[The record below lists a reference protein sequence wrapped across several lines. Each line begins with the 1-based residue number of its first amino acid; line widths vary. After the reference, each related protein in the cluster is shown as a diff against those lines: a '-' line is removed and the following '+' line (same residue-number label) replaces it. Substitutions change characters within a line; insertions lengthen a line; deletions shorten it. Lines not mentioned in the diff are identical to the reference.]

1 MSKDVRHL
9 SNETSVIHEQFSA
22 KIRSPPLGML
32 IFIVINGRMVDV
44 IILEK
49 ISASVGDICLIISTK
64 EGEKKMNYYIAD
76 THFGHDNIRRLSNRP
91 FKTIEEMDRTIID
104 NWNSRVSDNDD
115 VYILGDFSYKS
126 EDPISYLKQLN
137 GRKYLI
143 IGNHDS
149 KLLKN
154 PACKKYFVDISDIK
168 MVNDNGTQIV
178 CCHYPMVEWNG
189 YYRNVIHFYGHIH
202 NNFDNETNQYIS
214 KVKNAYN
221 VGVDIIGFM
230 PRTLKEILENN

>member
-1 MSKDVRHL
+1 
-9 SNETSVIHEQFSA
+9 
-22 KIRSPPLGML
+22 
-32 IFIVINGRMVDV
+32 
-44 IILEK
+44 
-49 ISASVGDICLIISTK
+49 
-64 EGEKKMNYYIAD
+64 MNYYIAD

-91 FKTIEEMDRTIID
+91 FKTIEEMDRAIID
-104 NWNSRVSDNDD
+104 NWNSRVSDNDV

-126 EDPISYLKQLN
+126 EDPISYLKQLK
-137 GRKYLI
+137 GRKHLI

-149 KLLKN
+149 RLLKN
-154 PACKKYFVDISDIK
+154 PACKKYFVEISDIK

-189 YYRNVIHFYGHIH
+189 YYRNVLHFYGHIH

-230 PRTLKEILENN
+230 PRTLGEILGDIS